1 MQSSMDANEEG
12 FLNCARYGLMLAE
25 RIEDDAT
32 RANLIKLVRAWLTA
46 AKEIEKAGSKDI
58 RPAMTHEG
66 IEYVIRVGIG
76 RNEWALLIY
85 YPDKADGKPVVA
97 KFTGTREAANAVAR
111 RKIDNCLKEQKR
123 KARSASSST

>member
-1 MQSSMDANEEG
+1 MMLLARIQSSLFELVDSS
-12 FLNCARYGLMLAE
+12 E
-25 RIEDDAT
+25 RD
-32 RANLIKLVRAWLTA
+32 RKSRQQC
-46 AKEIEKAGSKDI
+46 SSSDI

-85 YPDKADGKPVVA
+85 YPDKTDGKPVVA

-111 RKIDNCLKEQKR
+111 RKIDNWLKEQKR

>member
-1 MQSSMDANEEG
+1 
-12 FLNCARYGLMLAE
+12 
-25 RIEDDAT
+25 
-32 RANLIKLVRAWLTA
+32 
-46 AKEIEKAGSKDI
+46 
-58 RPAMTHEG
+58 MTHEG

-85 YPDKADGKPVVA
+85 YPAKADGKPVVA

-111 RKIDNCLKEQKR
+111 RKIDNWLKEQKR

>member
-1 MQSSMDANEEG
+1 
-12 FLNCARYGLMLAE
+12 
-25 RIEDDAT
+25 
-32 RANLIKLVRAWLTA
+32 
-46 AKEIEKAGSKDI
+46 
-58 RPAMTHEG
+58 MTHEG
-66 IEYVIRVGIG
+66 VEYVIRVGIG

-111 RKIDNCLKEQKR
+111 RKIDNWLKERKR